1 MATSHGTPRARGPQ
15 LVHVHGLEVTE
26 PALDLLLAD
35 GRELDGE
42 LEPAYCSVRCRID
55 AAAASRRWEALGL
68 NDNEKLN
75 IISRSVIEGSSQR
88 KK

>member
-1 MATSHGTPRARGPQ
+1 MHELAVAEAEVVQDLLRGHLRGNDAIFMKAPPQHLETPRARGPQ

-42 LEPAYCSVRCRID
+42 LEPALY
-55 AAAASRRWEALGL
+55 RR
-68 NDNEKLN
+68 
-75 IISRSVIEGSSQR
+75 
-88 KK
+88 

>member
-42 LEPAYCSVRCRID
+42 LEPA
-55 AAAASRRWEALGL
+55 L
-68 NDNEKLN
+68 
-75 IISRSVIEGSSQR
+75 
-88 KK
+88 

>member
-15 LVHVHGLEVTE
+15 FVHVHGLEVTE

-42 LEPAYCSVRCRID
+42 LEPALWCVSLDAVDARASTARDVRS
-55 AAAASRRWEALGL
+55 A
-68 NDNEKLN
+68 
-75 IISRSVIEGSSQR
+75 
-88 KK
+88 

>member
-15 LVHVHGLEVTE
+15 FVHVHGLEVTE

-42 LEPAYCSVRCRID
+42 FQPARWCV
-55 AAAASRRWEALGL
+55 SRRHRRVRLGGARRALGL
-68 NDNEKLN
+68 NDNEKF
-75 IISRSVIEGSSQR
+75 ESSA
-88 KK
+88 

>member
-1 MATSHGTPRARGPQ
+1 MATRRGTPRARGPQ

-42 LEPAYCSVRCRID
+42 LEPVRTIVIRV
-55 AAAASRRWEALGL
+55 STRRRRGDGGVALGL
-68 NDNEKLN
+68 NDNEKF
-75 IISRSVIEGSSQR
+75 ESSA
-88 KK
+88 